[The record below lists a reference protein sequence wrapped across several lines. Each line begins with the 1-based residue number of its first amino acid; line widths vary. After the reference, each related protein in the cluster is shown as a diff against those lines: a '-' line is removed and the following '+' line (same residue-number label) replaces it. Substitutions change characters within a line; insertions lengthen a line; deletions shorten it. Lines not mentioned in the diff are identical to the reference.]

1 MPRRVTSFD
10 VARLAGVSQSTVSRA
25 LRNLPNITPA
35 TRAKVARAATELR
48 YVPLQSG
55 RSLST
60 RITGRIAV
68 LSEALTNPFYPQ
80 LLEPLRRRL
89 ADEGYQTVLIGD
101 HEDDALTVAAL
112 SDGSYDGVIDTTA
125 SRSSRLPQAMAEA
138 GLPCVL
144 VNRRTDDDTELS
156 CTFDDEAGSA
166 ALARMLIELG
176 HTDFALIAGPEQ
188 FSTSA
193 RRERGLRAALDEAG
207 LWIPQRR
214 TRHVEFGA
222 ASGRAAALELLGQ
235 PQRASVLFCLND
247 VLAFGALNAA
257 DALGLDV
264 PGDVTVVGFD
274 DIAESSWDRLALTTV
289 HADLDALAAEAV
301 TLLTRT
307 IRGLS
312 VDGSSVIAVEV
323 AARGTH
329 ARPGASDFV

>member
-1 MPRRVTSFD
+1 MTRRVTSFD

-68 LSEALTNPFYPQ
+68 VSEALTNPFYPQ
-80 LLEPLRRRL
+80 LLEPLRQRL
-89 ADEGYQTVLIGD
+89 ADQGYQTVLIGD

-125 SRSSRLPQAMAEA
+125 SRTSRLPRAMAEA

-144 VNRRTDDDTELS
+144 VNRMTDDPDELS
-156 CTFDDEAGSA
+156 CTFDDEAGA
-166 ALARMLIELG
+166 ARLAGLLIELG

-188 FSTSA
+188 YSTSA
-193 RRERGLRAALDEAG
+193 RRERGLRTALDEAG
-207 LWIPQRR
+207 LWIPDRR
-214 TRHVEFGA
+214 TKHVEFGA
-222 ASGRAAALELLGQ
+222 DSGHRAALELLAQ

-247 VLAFGALNAA
+247 VLALGALNAA
-257 DALGLDV
+257 TSLELDV
-264 PGDVTVVGFD
+264 PGDVSVVGFD
-274 DIAESSWDRLALTTV
+274 DIAIAGWDRFALTTV
-289 HADLDALAAEAV
+289 RCDLEALAAEAV
-301 TLLTRT
+301 DMLTRLV
-307 IRGLS
+307 RGLT
-312 VDGSSVIAVEV
+312 VDGSRTIEVEV
-323 AARGTH
+323 VARQTH
-329 ARPGASDFV
+329 AAAKAAVVR